1 MRVVLDSNI
10 FLSALISPHGPPH
23 RIYQAWRQGA
33 FELVTCTAQL
43 DELRRASRYPKFRDI
58 LQPHRVGLMINNLN
72 RALVI
77 DRLRKGFVSADPD
90 DAWLLAVAE
99 EGSADYLLTGDKR
112 AGLLRMGHTGATRIV
127 TAVAFCEE
135 AL

>member
-23 RIYQAWRQGA
+23 CIYQAWRQGA
-33 FELVTCTAQL
+33 FDLVTCTAQL

-72 RALVI
+72 RAIVI
-77 DRLRKGFVSADPD
+77 DRLPKGFESADPD

-99 EGSADYLLTGDKR
+99 EGSADHLVTGDKR

-127 TAVAFCEE
+127 TAVAFCHE